1 MLSFVHSLLLLLLII
16 SFHISSR
23 HCFWTHFPILI
34 INQRFWCSFTMLLLF
49 ALLFVRMIIKIACT
63 IGINPILLSFLHES
77 KSWTN
82 DWLIDWKKT
91 WTFDILA
98 AEYQFVGIVNSV
110 SIVNYCKDME
120 LFFIHKFADW
130 FFDLHNK

>member
-1 MLSFVHSLLLLLLII
+1 MLSFVHYLLLLLLII
-16 SFHISSR
+16 S
-23 HCFWTHFPILI
+23 HFFQTLLLNTYSYSHYHTTVLMFIY
-34 INQRFWCSFTMLLLF
+34 MLLLF
-49 ALLFVRMIIKIACT
+49 ALLFVRLIIKIACT

-77 KSWTN
+77 KTWTN
-82 DWLIDWKKT
+82 YWLIDWKKT

-98 AEYQFVGIVNSV
+98 AEYQFVRIVNSV
-110 SIVNYCKDME
+110 SIVKYCKDIE